1 MPIFDY
7 RCGACREGFEALV
20 ATARAR
26 PACPR
31 CGARRSRRLPAAPS
45 LRTTSPA
52 APALSTCGG
61 PACGCG
67 RIERSRSAADRN

>member
-1 MPIFDY
+1 MPNFDY
-7 RCGACREGFEALV
+7 RCGACEAGFEALV

-31 CGARRSRRLPAAPS
+31 CGSRRSRRLPAAPS

-52 APALSTCGG
+52 APALSSCGG
-61 PACGCG
+61 AACGCG
-67 RIERSRSAADRN
+67 SLERSRAPASGS